1 MKEFPIRVPAETLHA
16 LNHGP
21 YTFNNVHSYQVMFQ
35 SDPDLVASLVPEPLQ
50 PNRQGNMVLVVAQYL
65 GGVETPEETFAGYNE
80 IVLGVPAKYRRQ
92 DGSEVK
98 GAYMVQLY
106 LADREPQSVCEPTV
120 LGLMIPGYAKRSCHW
135 QEFVQ
140 GNERHIRIARRGTDV
155 VGLRITDSP
164 LTAMP
169 MPAISGSS
177 FVLKY
182 IPSAV
187 EDQCADVLKLNQL
200 IGSTQ
205 MTAMSQVKVAFDN
218 DYIRMD
224 TGVELPVRQ
233 INMSTRC
240 TMNLL
245 PQGNVELIDYLQP
258 EKPRV

>member
-1 MKEFPIRVPAETLHA
+1 MQEFPIRVPAETLNA

-35 SDPDLVASLVPEPLQ
+35 SDPELVASLVPEPLL

-80 IVLGVPAKYRRQ
+80 IVLGVPAKYKRQ

-106 LADREPQSVCEPTV
+106 LADREPQSVCEPTL
-120 LGLMIPGYAKRSCHW
+120 LGLMIPGYAKRACHW

-140 GNERHIRIARRGTDV
+140 GNERHIRIARRGSDV
-155 VGLRITDSP
+155 LGLRITDAP
-164 LTAMP
+164 LVPMP
-169 MPAISGSS
+169 MPAINGSS

-182 IPSAV
+182 IPSAAA
-187 EDQCADVLKLNQL
+187 DQCADVLKLNQL
-200 IGSTQ
+200 DGSTQ
-205 MTAMSQVKVAFDN
+205 MTALAQVKVAFEQN
-218 DYIRMD
+218 RIRLD
-224 TGVELPVRQ
+224 SGVELQVKQ

-240 TMNLL
+240 TMNML
-245 PQGNVELIDYLQP
+245 PLGNIELIDYLHP
-258 EKPRV
+258 EKSRV